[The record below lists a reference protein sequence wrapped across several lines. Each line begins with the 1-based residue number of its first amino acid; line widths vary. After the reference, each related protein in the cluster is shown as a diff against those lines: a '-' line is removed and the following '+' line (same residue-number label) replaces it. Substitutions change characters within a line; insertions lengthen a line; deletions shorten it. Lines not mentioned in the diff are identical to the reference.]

1 MRKLPPLNSLRAF
14 EAAARLAGVTSAS
27 EELHVTHGAVSRQ
40 LKQLEQWL
48 EIELFDRSERAIKLN
63 KAGES
68 YLKHITGALDLIEQ
82 ASSSLKQNLP
92 EKSLKISTTHS
103 IASKWLVDKLNEFSN
118 LNPLIDIWLT
128 TQQQKSDFTKQKL
141 DLSIRMGEGPW
152 PNLHCVALAKDRLIV
167 VASPDLV
174 KGDLNKVE
182 DLGKFALIHDQ
193 DPNTHWLRW
202 YRENKLTADNIINVG
217 PRYSSSDI
225 VIESAI
231 NGQGVALVS
240 ERLARADIEEGKLVQ
255 ALEQTVNLGS
265 YFWLVM
271 PRENRLDRNVQSFC
285 TWLLAN
291 IEEP

>member
-14 EAAARLAGVTSAS
+14 EAAARLGGVTNAS

-48 EIELFDRSERAIKLN
+48 EVELFDRSERTIKLN

-68 YLKHITGALDLIEQ
+68 YLKHVTGALDLIEQ
-82 ASSSLKQNLP
+82 ASLSLKQSLP

-103 IASKWLVDKLNEFSN
+103 IASKWLVEKLNEFSKVH
-118 LNPLIDIWLT
+118 PFIDIWLT
-128 TQQQKSDFTKQKL
+128 TQQQKSDFSTQKF
-141 DLSIRMGEGPW
+141 DMSIRMGEGPW
-152 PNLHCVALAKDRLIV
+152 PNLHCVALAKDSLIV

-174 KGDLNKVE
+174 EDNLKKAE
-182 DLGKFALIHDQ
+182 DLRNFTLIHDQ

-202 YRENKLTADNIINVG
+202 YQENQLTVEHDINVG

-225 VIESAI
+225 VLESAI
-231 NGQGVALVS
+231 NRQGVALVS
-240 ERLARADIEEGKLVQ
+240 ERLARADVAAGKLVQ
-255 ALEQTVNLGS
+255 VLQQTVNLGD

-271 PRENRLDRNVQSFC
+271 PRENSLDYNVQSFC
-285 TWLLAN
+285 HWLLEN
-291 IEEP
+291 IE